1 MEKNLQR
8 RAFDFYESVNEVNC
22 GSSHPVDLMRD
33 FSKKESN
40 EIISK
45 FKMCWNLGD
54 VKKLIKELENE
65 YNISR

>member
-1 MEKNLQR
+1 MEKSLQR
-8 RAFDFYESVNEVNC
+8 RAFDFYESANEVNC
-22 GSSHPVDLMRD
+22 GSRHPVDLMSD
-33 FSKKESN
+33 FTKKESS

-45 FKMCWNLGD
+45 FKMCWNLDD